1 MAEHIY
7 EYVNEC
13 IEQVGPQNVIQVVTE
28 NATDNMTAAKLMKV
42 KRPHLFWTSCATYN
56 INLMLESIGK
66 IQKFKKVIDQAKT
79 FTVFIYAHHK
89 TLSLMRSFT
98 KGRDIVKPGV
108 TRFASS
114 NIAKFDREKNS
125 IEGNVY

>member
-1 MAEHIY
+1 
-7 EYVNEC
+7 
-13 IEQVGPQNVIQVVTE
+13 
-28 NATDNMTAAKLMKV
+28 MTAAKLMKV

-98 KGRDIVKPGV
+98 KGRDIVRPGV

-114 NIAKFDREKNS
+114 FLTLQSLIEKKTQLRVMFIS
-125 IEGNVY
+125 DLWEQCKWSKTSKGKAAYTTIMI